1 MCGLVGYIGKN
12 NAKDILLSSLELL
25 EYRGYDSSG
34 IAIRINDSIVTYK
47 DIGRVSHLRSI
58 INNNIYSNIGIGH
71 TRWATHGGV
80 NRINAHPHSS
90 FDGRFTLVHNGV
102 IENYLELKMMYLS
115 DVDFISSTDSEV
127 VVNLLS
133 YFIKKCSIEEAL
145 RKLISVLKGSFA
157 LVIFDR
163 DNMDRLYVIKNKT
176 PLLIGKGN
184 DEIMVSSDALAFI
197 NSIDSY
203 ICLDDMEY
211 AILCKNSVKVF
222 DSRGNIV
229 LHNEIKNDTNKEEI
243 SKGDYPYYMLKE
255 IEEIPSCIERVRNK
269 YIYEGHITIDESL
282 LSEIRD
288 SDIIYVASCGTSY
301 YASLYFKYIMEK
313 ECKKKVD
320 VLIASEY
327 IYSFEAI
334 GRNPFIIVV
343 SQSGETQDVISFVSK
358 CKEKGLRTLCITNT
372 RYSTLERECDYSLS
386 LEARKEVAVASTK
399 AYVNE
404 VVLFYF
410 LEKAIMNDI
419 NRVVVDIDELLISVK
434 DVISRNK
441 EIDNIVTQIV
451 SKEHLYYVGRELGY
465 YGSLEAALKLKEI
478 SYIHAEGLSSSELK
492 HGSIA
497 LIDSSFPTIALI
509 DNMIDELLVRSN
521 LQEIKSR
528 DGMTFVITYSPFY
541 KDGDSLSLK
550 LVDSSLRII
559 PLVVV
564 SQYIAYKCALLK
576 GNDIDKPRNLA
587 KSVTVL

>member
-58 INNNIYSNIGIGH
+58 IKDNIYSNIGIGH
-71 TRWATHGGV
+71 TRWATHGSV

-133 YFIKKCSIEEAL
+133 YFIRKCSIEEAL

-222 DSRGNIV
+222 DSRGNII

-255 IEEIPSCIERVRNK
+255 IEEIPLCIERIRNK
-269 YIYEGHITIDESL
+269 
-282 LSEIRD
+282 
-288 SDIIYVASCGTSY
+288 
-301 YASLYFKYIMEK
+301 
-313 ECKKKVD
+313 
-320 VLIASEY
+320 
-327 IYSFEAI
+327 
-334 GRNPFIIVV
+334 
-343 SQSGETQDVISFVSK
+343 
-358 CKEKGLRTLCITNT
+358 
-372 RYSTLERECDYSLS
+372 
-386 LEARKEVAVASTK
+386 
-399 AYVNE
+399 
-404 VVLFYF
+404 
-410 LEKAIMNDI
+410 
-419 NRVVVDIDELLISVK
+419 
-434 DVISRNK
+434 
-441 EIDNIVTQIV
+441 
-451 SKEHLYYVGRELGY
+451 
-465 YGSLEAALKLKEI
+465 
-478 SYIHAEGLSSSELK
+478 
-492 HGSIA
+492 
-497 LIDSSFPTIALI
+497 
-509 DNMIDELLVRSN
+509 
-521 LQEIKSR
+521 
-528 DGMTFVITYSPFY
+528 
-541 KDGDSLSLK
+541 
-550 LVDSSLRII
+550 
-559 PLVVV
+559 
-564 SQYIAYKCALLK
+564 
-576 GNDIDKPRNLA
+576 
-587 KSVTVL
+587 